1 MFARVHKASE
11 TKGGNKGSSTDL
23 ATYLDKEKDND
34 LKFFSHSENDIP
46 VHKVVNSIDNN
57 RAQIGKDES
66 KFFMLT
72 LNPSD
77 KEIKHLIGKDVQNID
92 DLSANE
98 RKELFL
104 KMEDFTKKAMDKY
117 AENFNRPTVKSGDDL
132 MYFARIETERM
143 YKKDDHWVKTGL
155 KKIGEKK
162 HGLNVHVHIIVSR
175 KSKDGKVKLSPNAKS
190 AGNEWD
196 LKDRGEVKRGFSHD
210 KWKLDVQD
218 VFNDKFNFKP
228 LESEQYKTRVVPK
241 EDVLTK
247 TTNADLKN
255 ILENNTITSPNQVGY
270 LMKQQGYNYKFYR
283 GNHIFKKEN
292 ETFSIQ
298 NNELKPFVQ
307 RASDDQMKDILSRY
321 SQLKFRSEGENY
333 ADENIKIEKCG
344 FIDKKTKKEV
354 NYYIV
359 HDKESKTSISLS
371 RLKNFAYDNNINL
384 FDKSNSAHL
393 DSIDN
398 MDLKEILS
406 NDNYKHIGS
415 VNAEMIKR
423 GYEYEYYDGIH
434 SYTKD
439 GRAFTMSRTE
449 LNSFVY
455 GNTPY
460 EKQNKSVSSKAADK
474 VTNKVTNKAKSKAKN
489 KVIQELTGGQFNPEI
504 KAARTAVKAAKFVL
518 NPKAAILQELKNMF
532 RLENIKEM

>member
-57 RAQIGKDES
+57 RAQIGKNES

-77 KEIKHLIGKDVQNID
+77 KEIKHLIGKDVQTLD

-132 MYFARIETERM
+132 MYFARIETERI
-143 YKKDDHWVKTGL
+143 YKKDDYYVKSGS
-155 KKIGEKK
+155 KKIGDKK
-162 HGLNVHVHIIVSR
+162 EGLNVHVHIMVSR

-210 KWKLDVQD
+210 KWKLDVQE
-218 VFNDKFNFKP
+218 VFNAKFNFKP
-228 LESEQYKTRVVPK
+228 LESEQYKTKVIPK
-241 EDVLTK
+241 EDVLAK

-298 NNELKPFVQ
+298 NNEIKPFVQ
-307 RASDDQMKDILSRY
+307 RVPDDKMKDILSRY
-321 SQLKFRSEGENY
+321 SQFKFEKQGENY
-333 ADENIKIEKCG
+333 TDKDIKIEKCG
-344 FIDKKTKKEV
+344 FIDKRTQKEV

-371 RLKNFAYDNNINL
+371 RLKNFAYDNHIKL
-384 FDKSNSAHL
+384 FDRNNLSHL
-393 DSIDN
+393 ASIEN
-398 MDLKEILS
+398 EDLRTTISDK
-406 NDNYKHIGS
+406 NFTTVGQ
-415 VNAEMIKR
+415 VQAEMINK
-423 GYEYEYYDGIH
+423 GYKCLDHGDH
-434 SYTKD
+434 CTFLKD
-439 GRAFTMSRTE
+439 GNGYSMSTKN
-449 LNSFVY
+449 LNSFIY
-455 GNTPY
+455 EKTPY
-460 EKQNKSVSSKAADK
+460 EKHNKSVSSKAANK
-474 VTNKVTNKAKSKAKN
+474 ATNKVKSKAKN